1 LIKDILNVCQREAV
15 IKMRI
20 DIGCGKNKREDG
32 IWIGIDLYPYP
43 DVDIV
48 SDVFEFLEEI
58 ENESISEA
66 NMSHFFEHLEVN
78 ERISIMNNHI
88 PEDESRCS
96 IAC

>member
-1 LIKDILNVCQREAV
+1 
-15 IKMRI
+15 MRI